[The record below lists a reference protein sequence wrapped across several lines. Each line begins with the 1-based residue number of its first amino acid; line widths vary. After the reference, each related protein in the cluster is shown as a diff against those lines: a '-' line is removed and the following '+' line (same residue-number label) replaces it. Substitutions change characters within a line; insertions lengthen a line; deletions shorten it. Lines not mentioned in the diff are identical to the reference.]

1 MVRGTML
8 VLVCAEIEKKP
19 FLILSTEKLQN
30 YNNKTCAQSNWGS
43 NAVFGVEIHAVGDKR
58 KSVHTSAL

>member
-1 MVRGTML
+1 ML
-8 VLVCAEIEKKP
+8 VLVCTEIERKKKP

-30 YNNKTCAQSNWGS
+30 YNTKSYAQSNWGS

-58 KSVHTSAL
+58 ESVHRAAL